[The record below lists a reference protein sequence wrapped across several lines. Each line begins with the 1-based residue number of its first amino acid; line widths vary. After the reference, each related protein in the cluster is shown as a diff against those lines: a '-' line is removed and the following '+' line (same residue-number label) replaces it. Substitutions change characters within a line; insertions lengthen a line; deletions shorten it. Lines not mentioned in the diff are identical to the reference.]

1 MNKYAEKKVVTSNAL
16 ELIRSKI
23 PAKKARKQPV
33 KEGKTK
39 PKTKRLWND
48 DEALLLTNNRK
59 LKSHYITLSLRNIIL
74 K

>member
-1 MNKYAEKKVVTSNAL
+1 M
-16 ELIRSKI
+16 
-23 PAKKARKQPV
+23 ARKQPV